1 MTIGPKRTLSRSA
14 GEFLLAL
21 LEQPRPAIVGSVL
34 KDLDQDIVAELRTN
48 GSLRQAAV
56 SRAIQIVG
64 DDGVSTVNLTWEP
77 HLERY
82 AYFDAAD
89 GWVAP
94 DPEELKV
101 YRLDSGWWL
110 AWLATEL
117 ALVAAGKPTELV
129 ADHAWDLGD
138 IRISRKRMAPLLFAR
153 RLYAEDVR
161 AELIAAFDRRRGRSG
176 GVLLTTTRH
185 DIEVLAVPGS
195 HCLMSVVESL
205 TSDAASF
212 HIDVALIQGLY
223 LGRAADATGRPALHL
238 SPDGETLTIHGE
250 VLHLRG
256 AIQQS
261 IIRQL
266 VNAFSGGKRLRTV
279 DVLARAGSAADALAK
294 AFKGSPNWQTL
305 RRYLRQERGFCWFE
319 P

>member
-117 ALVAAGKPTELV
+117 ALVAAGNPN
-129 ADHAWDLGD
+129 
-138 IRISRKRMAPLLFAR
+138 
-153 RLYAEDVR
+153 
-161 AELIAAFDRRRGRSG
+161 
-176 GVLLTTTRH
+176 
-185 DIEVLAVPGS
+185 
-195 HCLMSVVESL
+195 C
-205 TSDAASF
+205 
-212 HIDVALIQGLY
+212 
-223 LGRAADATGRPALHL
+223 
-238 SPDGETLTIHGE
+238 SPE
-250 VLHLRG
+250 
-256 AIQQS
+256 
-261 IIRQL
+261 
-266 VNAFSGGKRLRTV
+266 RLRV
-279 DVLARAGSAADALAK
+279 RRSKPAARSQPMQR
-294 AFKGSPNWQTL
+294 SSN
-305 RRYLRQERGFCWFE
+305 
-319 P
+319 